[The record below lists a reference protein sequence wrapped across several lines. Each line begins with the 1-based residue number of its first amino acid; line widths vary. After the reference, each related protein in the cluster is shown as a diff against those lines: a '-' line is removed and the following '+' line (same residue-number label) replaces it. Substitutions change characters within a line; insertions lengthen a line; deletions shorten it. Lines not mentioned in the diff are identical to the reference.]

1 MTDLIAV
8 IANKDR
14 RRNGGLLSD
23 KVTAAFTELLQEPLR
38 EHSPHQFETIEVI
51 GVDGERRPI
60 KIFPRAWIKRL
71 EKAIAVGAFSRLA
84 PSEIAQRILSTE
96 EPAT

>member
-1 MTDLIAV
+1 MTDLIAT

-14 RRNGGLLSD
+14 RPNGGLLSD

-38 EHSPHQFETIEVI
+38 PDSPHTFETIEAM
-51 GVDGERRPI
+51 GVDGNKREI

-71 EKAIAVGAFSRLA
+71 EKAIEVGAFSSLT
-84 PSEIAQRILSTE
+84 PSEIAQRILATE